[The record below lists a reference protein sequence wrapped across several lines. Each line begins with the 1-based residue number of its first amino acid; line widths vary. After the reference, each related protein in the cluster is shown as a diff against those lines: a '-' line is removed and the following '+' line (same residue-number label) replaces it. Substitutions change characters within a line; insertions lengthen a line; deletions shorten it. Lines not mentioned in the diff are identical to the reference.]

1 MATPHIVG
9 LAAYF
14 MGQGWPVEGLCES
27 LAGVATQGAID
38 ETTLH
43 DGSTPNLLAFN
54 MAEESKHYGRR
65 TVRVA

>member
-1 MATPHIVG
+1 
-9 LAAYF
+9 
-14 MGQGWPVEGLCES
+14 VEGLCES